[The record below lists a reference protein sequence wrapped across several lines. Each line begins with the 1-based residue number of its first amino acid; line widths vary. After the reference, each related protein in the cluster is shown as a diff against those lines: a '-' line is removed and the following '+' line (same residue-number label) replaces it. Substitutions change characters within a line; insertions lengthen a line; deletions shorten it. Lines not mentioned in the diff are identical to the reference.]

1 MLVVD
6 PWHWL
11 DANGNLPTDNLRLRR
26 QVLRVARFIEYG
38 GPLKPLE
45 CRETLMECRKR
56 PGGKPCTGLMWVEK
70 TERDD
75 IQAFCR
81 VCRNDEAVV
90 HNWQETD
97 WANGMMEAVPV
108 NFDGTDNDCAPTPPG
123 SEPPRSS
130 TAN

>member
-1 MLVVD
+1 
-6 PWHWL
+6 
-11 DANGNLPTDNLRLRR
+11 
-26 QVLRVARFIEYG
+26 VLRVARFIEYG
-38 GPLKPLE
+38 GSLKPLE

-70 TERDD
+70 TERND

-108 NFDGTDNDCAPTPPG
+108 NFDGADNDCGPTPPRSG
-123 SEPPRSS
+123 PPRSS